1 MLQQRGG
8 PMHPSMQARKQSRI
22 RFLKRQ
28 ESGYVAAL
36 AALSCCL
43 CGLLGTPCAFAQTAS
58 PTLAEIASYSGPD
71 RLAKLVAGAK
81 KEGAVNIYTSETV
94 EDIGALGAAFQK
106 QYGIKPSVWRG
117 SSEDILQRAVVEA
130 RGGRFDADAFETGA
144 TAMESLH
151 RELLLQ
157 HIDSPAV
164 ADLAPEAIQP
174 HHEWTGTRYNVFV
187 AAYNT
192 QLMAGAALP
201 KGYDDLADPKWKGKL
216 GIEADDSDW
225 FGAVIEALGEE
236 RGLKLFR
243 DIVAANGI
251 SVRKGHTLLANLVV
265 SGEVPLAIGTYLYK
279 VAQLKGR
286 GAPIDSLAL
295 APVVARFEG
304 AGVARHAPHPYAA
317 VLFMEFMLTEAQDI
331 LAKRDFF
338 PAQLKVKPMPAGLTF
353 LDPAKALDQGPKWS
367 KYYRD
372 IVTHPMH

>member
-1 MLQQRGG
+1 MDAQPSQRTSSG
-8 PMHPSMQARKQSRI
+8 QAS
-22 RFLKRQ
+22 L
-28 ESGYVAAL
+28 GHVAAL

-43 CGLLGTPCAFAQTAS
+43 CVLLGPTCAFSQGTGS
-58 PTLAEIASYSGPD
+58 TLAEIASYTGPD
-71 RLAKLVAGAK
+71 RIGKLLAGAK
-81 KEGAVNIYTSETV
+81 QEGAVNVYTSETV
-94 EDIGALGAAFQK
+94 EDVGVLGLAFEAK
-106 QYGIKPSVWRG
+106 YGIKLNVWRG

-157 HIDSPAV
+157 RVDLPAA
-164 ADLAPEAIQP
+164 ADLATEAIQP
-174 HHEWTGTRYNVFV
+174 HHEWIGTRYNVFV

-192 QLMAGAALP
+192 QLVAGTALP
-201 KGYDDLADPKWKGKL
+201 KGYDDLVDPRWKGKL

-225 FGAVIEALGEE
+225 FGAVIESLGEE

-243 DIVAANGI
+243 DIAAANGI

-265 SGEVPLAIGTYLYK
+265 SGEVPLAIATYFYK
-279 VAQLKGR
+279 VAQLKDR
-286 GAPIDSLAL
+286 GAPIDSLAI

-304 AGVARHAPHPYAA
+304 VGVARRAPHPYAA
-317 VLFMEFMLTEAQDI
+317 VLFMEFMLSEAQNI

-338 PAQLKVKPMPAGLTF
+338 PADVRVKPMPAGLTF
-353 LDPAKALDQGPKWS
+353 LDPAKALDQNQKWS

-372 IVTHPMH
+372 IVTHPVH

>member
-1 MLQQRGG
+1 MDAEPSQRTL
-8 PMHPSMQARKQSRI
+8 SDRA
-22 RFLKRQ
+22 
-28 ESGYVAAL
+28 AAL
-36 AALSCCL
+36 ALL
-43 CGLLGTPCAFAQTAS
+43 CGLLAATSAFAQGTNA
-58 PTLAEIASYSGPD
+58 TLAEIAAFSGPD
-71 RLAKLVAGAK
+71 RIAKLIAGAK
-81 KEGAVNIYTSETV
+81 KEGAINIYTSETV
-94 EDIGALGAAFQK
+94 EDIGALSLAFAAK
-106 QYGIKPSVWRG
+106 YGVKLNVWRG

-157 HIDSPAV
+157 RIDSPAA

-174 HHEWTGTRYNVFV
+174 HRQWTGTRYNIFV

-192 QLMAGAALP
+192 RLIAGSALP
-201 KGYDDLADPKWKGKL
+201 KGYDDLVDPRWKGKL

-225 FGAVIEALGEE
+225 FGAVIAALGEE

-243 DIVAANGI
+243 DIVATNGL

-265 SGEVPLAIGTYLYK
+265 SGEVPLAIAAYFYK
-279 VAQLKGR
+279 VAQLKDR
-286 GAPIDSLAL
+286 GAPIDALAI

-304 AGVARHAPHPYAA
+304 AGVARRAPHPYAA

-338 PAQLKVKPMPAGLTF
+338 PADVKVKAMPAGLTF
-353 LDPAKALDQGPKWS
+353 LDPAKALDQSQKWS

-372 IVTHPMH
+372 IVTHPVH

>member
-1 MLQQRGG
+1 MRS
-8 PMHPSMQARKQSRI
+8 SMQARKKSRI

-36 AALSCCL
+36 TALSCCL
-43 CGLLGTPCAFAQTAS
+43 CGLLATPCAFAQTAS

-71 RLAKLVAGAK
+71 RIAKLVAGAK
-81 KEGAVNIYTSETV
+81 QEGALNIYTSETV
-94 EDIGALGAAFQK
+94 EDIGALGAAFQN

-174 HHEWTGTRYNVFV
+174 HHEWTGTRYNIFV

-192 QLMAGAALP
+192 GLVAGTALP

-243 DIVAANGI
+243 DIVANNGV

-372 IVTHPMH
+372 IVTHPVH

>member
-1 MLQQRGG
+1 MDAEPSQRTL
-8 PMHPSMQARKQSRI
+8 SDRA
-22 RFLKRQ
+22 
-28 ESGYVAAL
+28 AAL
-36 AALSCCL
+36 ALL
-43 CGLLGTPCAFAQTAS
+43 CGLLAATSAFAQGTNA
-58 PTLAEIASYSGPD
+58 TLAEIAAFSGPD
-71 RLAKLVAGAK
+71 RIAKLIAGAK
-81 KEGAVNIYTSETV
+81 IEGAINIYTSETV
-94 EDIGALGAAFQK
+94 EDIGALSLAFAAK
-106 QYGIKPSVWRG
+106 YGVKLNVWRG

-157 HIDSPAV
+157 RIDSPAA

-174 HHEWTGTRYNVFV
+174 HRQWTGTRYNIFV

-192 QLMAGAALP
+192 RLIAGSALP
-201 KGYDDLADPKWKGKL
+201 KGYDDLVDPRWKGKL

-225 FGAVIEALGEE
+225 FGAVIAALGEE

-243 DIVAANGI
+243 DIVATNGL

-265 SGEVPLAIGTYLYK
+265 SGEVPLAIAAYFYK
-279 VAQLKGR
+279 VAQLKDR
-286 GAPIDSLAL
+286 GAPIDALAI

-304 AGVARHAPHPYAA
+304 AGVARRAPHPYAA

-338 PAQLKVKPMPAGLTF
+338 PADVKVKAMPAGLTF
-353 LDPAKALDQGPKWS
+353 LDPAKALDQSQKWS

-372 IVTHPMH
+372 IVTHPVH

>member
-1 MLQQRGG
+1 MDAQPNPWNL
-8 PMHPSMQARKQSRI
+8 SNCA
-22 RFLKRQ
+22 
-28 ESGYVAAL
+28 AAL
-36 AALSCCL
+36 ALL
-43 CGLLGTPCAFAQTAS
+43 CGPLAATCAFAQGTNA
-58 PTLAEIASYSGPD
+58 TLAEIAAYSGPD
-71 RLAKLVAGAK
+71 RVAKLIAGAK
-81 KEGAVNIYTSETV
+81 KEGVVNVYTSETV
-94 EDIGALGAAFQK
+94 EDIGALSQAFEAK
-106 QYGIKPSVWRG
+106 YGVKLKLWRG

-151 RELLLQ
+151 RESLLQ
-157 HIDSPAV
+157 QVDLPAT

-174 HHEWTGTRYNVFV
+174 HHESIGTRYNIFV

-192 QLMAGAALP
+192 RLMVGADLP
-201 KGYDDLADPKWKGKL
+201 KSYDDLADPKWKGKL

-225 FGAVIEALGEE
+225 FGGVVEALGEE

-265 SGEVPLAIGTYLYK
+265 SGEVPLAISAYFYK
-279 VAQLKGR
+279 VAQLKDR
-286 GAPIDSLAL
+286 GAPIDALAI

-317 VLFMEFMLTEAQDI
+317 ILFMDFMLTDAQDI
-331 LAKRDFF
+331 LAKRNFF
-338 PAQLKVKPMPAGLTF
+338 PADVKVKPMPAGLTF
-353 LDPAKALDQGPKWS
+353 LDPAKALDQSQKWS

-372 IVTHPMH
+372 IVTHPVH

>member
-1 MLQQRGG
+1 VAVDAQ
-8 PMHPSMQARKQSRI
+8 PSER
-22 RFLKRQ
+22 
-28 ESGYVAAL
+28 
-36 AALSCCL
+36 ALSGRAAVLALL
-43 CGLLGTPCAFAQTAS
+43 CGLFAATSAFAQGTKS
-58 PTLAEIASYSGPD
+58 TLAEIAAYTGPD
-71 RLAKLVAGAK
+71 RIAKLVAGAR
-81 KEGAVNIYTSETV
+81 KEGTVTIYTSETV
-94 EDIGALGAAFQK
+94 EDIGVLSQAFEAK
-106 QYGIKPSVWRG
+106 YGIKLNVWRG

-157 HIDSPAV
+157 QIDLPAA

-174 HHEWTGTRYNVFV
+174 HHEWIGTRYNIFV

-192 QLMAGAALP
+192 RLIAGSDLP

-225 FGAVIEALGEE
+225 FGAVVEALGEE
-236 RGLKLFR
+236 RGLNLFR
-243 DIVAANGI
+243 DIVAANGV

-265 SGEVPLAIGTYLYK
+265 SGEVPLAISTYFYK
-279 VAQLKGR
+279 VAQLKDR
-286 GAPIDSLAL
+286 GAPIDSLSI

-304 AGVARHAPHPYAA
+304 AGVARRAQHPYAA
-317 VLFMEFMLTEAQDI
+317 ILFVDFMLTDAQDI

-338 PAQLKVKPMPAGLTF
+338 PADVKVKPMPAGLTF
-353 LDPAKALDQGPKWS
+353 LDPAKALDQSQKWS

-372 IVTHPMH
+372 IVTRPVH

>member
-1 MLQQRGG
+1 MIAG
-8 PMHPSMQARKQSRI
+8 PSERALLGR
-22 RFLKRQ
+22 
-28 ESGYVAAL
+28 VAAFCVFGWL
-36 AALSCCL
+36 AATS
-43 CGLLGTPCAFAQTAS
+43 AFTQGMNS
-58 PTLAEIASYSGPD
+58 TLAEIASYAGPD
-71 RLAKLVAGAK
+71 RIAKLVAGAK

-94 EDIGALGAAFQK
+94 EDFGALSLAFQNK
-106 QYGIKPSVWRG
+106 YGIKPSVWRG
-117 SSEDILQRAVVEA
+117 SSEDILQRAVIEA

-157 HIDSPAV
+157 QIDLPAR
-164 ADLAPEAIQP
+164 ADLAPEASRP
-174 HHEWTGTRYNVFV
+174 HHEWIGTRYNIFV

-192 QLMAGAALP
+192 RLMAGTALP

-243 DIVAANGI
+243 DIVAANGV

-265 SGEVPLAIGTYLYK
+265 SGEVPLAIGTYFYK

-286 GAPIDSLAL
+286 GAPIDSLSL
-295 APVVARFEG
+295 APVLARFEG

-338 PAQLKVKPMPAGLTF
+338 PANLKVKPMPAGLTF

-372 IVTHPMH
+372 IVTHPAH

>member
-1 MLQQRGG
+1 MDAQPSQRTWSVRTPLG
-8 PMHPSMQARKQSRI
+8 H
-22 RFLKRQ
+22 
-28 ESGYVAAL
+28 L

-43 CGLLGTPCAFAQTAS
+43 FVLLGPTCAFSQGAG
-58 PTLAEIASYSGPD
+58 PTLAEIASYTGPD
-71 RLAKLVAGAK
+71 RVAKLIAGAK
-81 KEGAVNIYTSETV
+81 KEGTVNVYTSETV
-94 EDIGALGAAFQK
+94 EDVGALSQAFEAK
-106 QYGIKPSVWRG
+106 YGVKLNIWRG

-151 RELLLQ
+151 RERLLQ
-157 HIDSPAV
+157 QIDLPAA

-174 HHEWTGTRYNVFV
+174 HHEWIGTRYNIFV
-187 AAYNT
+187 AAHNT
-192 QLMAGAALP
+192 QLIAGTALP
-201 KGYDDLADPKWKGKL
+201 KSYDDLADAKWKGKL

-243 DIVAANGI
+243 DIVAANGV

-265 SGEVPLAIGTYLYK
+265 SGEVPLAISTYFYK

-286 GAPIDSLAL
+286 GAPIDAL
-295 APVVARFEG
+295 SIAPVVARFEG
-304 AGVARHAPHPYAA
+304 AGVARRAPHPYAA
-317 VLFMEFMLTEAQDI
+317 ILFMEFMLTDAQNI

-338 PAQLKVKPMPAGLTF
+338 PADVRVKPMPAGLTF
-353 LDPAKALDQGPKWS
+353 LDPAKALDQSQKWS

-372 IVTHPMH
+372 IVTHPVH

>member
-1 MLQQRGG
+1 LSGVAMDAEPG
-8 PMHPSMQARKQSRI
+8 
-22 RFLKRQ
+22 KR
-28 ESGYVAAL
+28 
-36 AALSCCL
+36 ALSGRAAVSALL
-43 CGLLGTPCAFAQTAS
+43 CGLFAATSAFAQGTNS
-58 PTLAEIASYSGPD
+58 TLAEIAAYSGPE
-71 RLAKLVAGAK
+71 RIAKLVAGAK
-81 KEGAVNIYTSETV
+81 KEGAVNVYTSETV
-94 EDIGALGAAFQK
+94 EDVGVLSLAFAAK
-106 QYGIKPSVWRG
+106 YGVKLNVWRG

-157 HIDSPAV
+157 RVDLPAA

-174 HHEWTGTRYNVFV
+174 HHEWIGTRYNVFV

-192 QLMAGAALP
+192 QLIAGTALP

-225 FGAVIEALGEE
+225 FGAVIAALGEE

-243 DIVAANGI
+243 DIVATNGP

-265 SGEVPLAIGTYLYK
+265 SGEVPLAIATYFYK
-279 VAQLKGR
+279 VAQLKDR
-286 GAPIDSLAL
+286 GAPIDALAI

-304 AGVARHAPHPYAA
+304 IGVARRAPHPYAA

-338 PAQLKVKPMPAGLTF
+338 RADVRVKPMPAGLTF
-353 LDPAKALDQGPKWS
+353 LDPAKALDQSPKWS

-372 IVTHPMH
+372 IVTRPVH

>member
-1 MLQQRGG
+1 MRS
-8 PMHPSMQARKQSRI
+8 SMQTRNKSWI
-22 RFLKRQ
+22 HFLKWRA
-28 ESGYVAAL
+28 SGYVSAL
-36 AALSCCL
+36 AALSYCL
-43 CGLLGTPCAFAQTAS
+43 CGSLGTPCAFSQTADS
-58 PTLAEIASYSGPD
+58 TLAEIASYGGPD
-71 RLAKLVAGAK
+71 RVAKLVAGAK

-94 EDIGALGAAFQK
+94 EDIGALSLVFQNK
-106 QYGIKPSVWRG
+106 YGIKPSVWRG

-130 RGGRFDADAFETGA
+130 RGGRFNADVFETGA

-157 HIDSPAV
+157 QIDLPTT
-164 ADLAPEAIQP
+164 ADLAPKAIQP
-174 HHEWTGTRYNVFV
+174 HHEWIGTRYNIFV

-192 QLMAGAALP
+192 RLIVGTALP
-201 KGYDDLADPKWKGKL
+201 KGYDDLVDAKWKGKL

-243 DIVAANGI
+243 DIVAANGF
-251 SVRKGHTLLANLVV
+251 SVRKGHTLLANLVA
-265 SGEVPLAIGTYLYK
+265 SGEVPLAIATYFYK

-286 GAPIDSLAL
+286 GAPIDSLSF

-304 AGVARHAPHPYAA
+304 AGIARHAPHPYAA
-317 VLFMEFMLTEAQDI
+317 VLFTEFMLTEAQDM
-331 LAKRDFF
+331 LAERDFL
-338 PAQLKVKPMPAGLTF
+338 PAKLKVKPMPAGLTF

>member
-1 MLQQRGG
+1 MNSK
-8 PMHPSMQARKQSRI
+8 PSKWALSDRA
-22 RFLKRQ
+22 
-28 ESGYVAAL
+28 AAL
-36 AALSCCL
+36 ALL
-43 CGLLGTPCAFAQTAS
+43 CGLLAATSAFAQGTNS
-58 PTLAEIASYSGPD
+58 TLAEIAAYSGPD
-71 RLAKLVAGAK
+71 RIAKLVAGAK
-81 KEGAVNIYTSETV
+81 KEGTVNIYTSETV
-94 EDIGALGAAFQK
+94 EDIGALSLAFEAK
-106 QYGIKPSVWRG
+106 YGVKLNLWRG

-157 HIDSPAV
+157 QLDSPAA

-174 HHEWTGTRYNVFV
+174 HHEWTGTRYNIFV

-192 QLMAGAALP
+192 RLIAGTDLP

-225 FGAVIEALGEE
+225 FGAVIEALGDE

-243 DIVAANGI
+243 AIVAANGL

-265 SGEVPLAIGTYLYK
+265 SGEVPLAIATYFYK
-279 VAQLKGR
+279 VAQLKDH
-286 GAPIDSLAL
+286 GAPIDSLSI

-304 AGVARHAPHPYAA
+304 VGVARRAPHPYAA
-317 VLFMEFMLTEAQDI
+317 ALFMDFMLTDAQDI

-338 PAQLKVKPMPAGLTF
+338 PADVRVKPVPAGLTF
-353 LDPAKALDQGPKWS
+353 LDPAEALDQSQKWS

-372 IVTHPMH
+372 IVTHPVH

>member
-8 PMHPSMQARKQSRI
+8 PMRSSMQARKTFQRY
-22 RFLKRQ
+22 FLKRHA
-28 ESGYVAAL
+28 SRYVAVL
-36 AALSCCL
+36 AALSCL
-43 CGLLGTPCAFAQTAS
+43 CGLLATPCAFAQTAS
-58 PTLAEIASYSGPD
+58 PTLADIAAYSGPD

-81 KEGAVNIYTSETV
+81 NEGAVNIYTSETV

-106 QYGIKPSVWRG
+106 QYGIKPNVWRG

-157 HIDSPAV
+157 RIDLPA
-164 ADLAPEAIQP
+164 ATDLAPEAIQP
-174 HHEWTGTRYNVFV
+174 HHEWIGTRYNIFV

-192 QLMAGAALP
+192 GLVPGTALP
-201 KGYDDLADPKWKGKL
+201 KSYDDLADAKWKGKL

-225 FGAVIEALGEE
+225 FGVVIEALGEA

-243 DIVAANGI
+243 DIVAANGV

-286 GAPIDSLAL
+286 GAPIDSLSL

-304 AGVARHAPHPYAA
+304 AGVARRAPHRYAA
-317 VLFMEFMLTEAQDI
+317 MLFMEFMLTEAQDI

-338 PAQLKVKPMPAGLTF
+338 SAQLKVKPMPAGLTF

-372 IVTHPMH
+372 IVTHPVH